1 MLMTASIITVHS
13 INIASV
19 CYKIVLTFQGLRL
32 PSVLVL
38 FYNGTANSMGT
49 CLLHL
54 QLFVDKLLS
63 TS

>member
-1 MLMTASIITVHS
+1 MTASIITVHS

-19 CYKIVLTFQGLRL
+19 YKIVLTFQGLRL